1 MKRLFCVVFLV
12 VFLNF
17 ADRPSAEDSPPAAP
31 SVADEKLLADLETAR
46 KTWLESVSLYG
57 HYSFKQTVFFSE
69 EDAQSKEIEDKQIV
83 AEGLICK
90 KQDKCRLQV
99 LYKEPPY
106 GSPKEGF
113 LNRSS
118 DYIVN
123 RNYRI
128 LYTPSQGKDFPST
141 GYLTRKEN
149 EDLSALIYDLVSM
162 DTPLAL
168 FLNPIDSFTGEITT
182 DSEPSYSDLGEGR
195 VKILFSGKGQYVNK
209 ATKEIVFRIN
219 SKVPVIESIVTH
231 YFCDDRTTTS
241 SMVALNWIESGGLEV
256 PTLIREF
263 YGPQKPANMD
273 TNAWIVSEWKSEDL
287 DTREP
292 EDSDFV
298 LKLNKGE
305 KLSGMRYIPK
315 DRLVDLDKITDGDF
329 LESGEPDRLVY
340 EDGTAPG
347 AAPGLVWRIVLVI
360 VGAGMILLALFIR
373 KRKKAESVG

>member
-17 ADRPSAEDSPPAAP
+17 TNRLSAEDLPPAETSA
-31 SVADEKLLADLETAR
+31 ADEKLLADLETAR

-106 GSPKEGF
+106 GSPEEGF

-168 FLNPIDSFTGEITT
+168 F
-182 DSEPSYSDLGEGR
+182 R
-195 VKILFSGKGQYVNK
+195 
-209 ATKEIVFRIN
+209 
-219 SKVPVIESIVTH
+219 
-231 YFCDDRTTTS
+231 
-241 SMVALNWIESGGLEV
+241 
-256 PTLIREF
+256 
-263 YGPQKPANMD
+263 
-273 TNAWIVSEWKSEDL
+273 
-287 DTREP
+287 
-292 EDSDFV
+292 
-298 LKLNKGE
+298 
-305 KLSGMRYIPK
+305 
-315 DRLVDLDKITDGDF
+315 
-329 LESGEPDRLVY
+329 
-340 EDGTAPG
+340 
-347 AAPGLVWRIVLVI
+347 
-360 VGAGMILLALFIR
+360 
-373 KRKKAESVG
+373 